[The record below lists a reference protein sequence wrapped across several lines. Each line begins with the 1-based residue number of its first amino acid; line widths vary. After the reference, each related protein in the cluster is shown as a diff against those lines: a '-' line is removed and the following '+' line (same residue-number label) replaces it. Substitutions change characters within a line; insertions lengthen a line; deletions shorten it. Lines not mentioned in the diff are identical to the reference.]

1 MITTEEK
8 IEDCISLLG
17 EVVEEVEQYR
27 EDYQE
32 IAKIKFELETW
43 YEQWK

>member
-1 MITTEEK
+1 MITTEDK
-8 IEDCISLLG
+8 IETVISLLG
-17 EVVEEVEQYR
+17 EILEEVEEYR

-32 IAKIKFELETW
+32 VAKSKFRLEVW

>member
-1 MITTEEK
+1 MITTEDK
-8 IEDCISLLG
+8 IETCISLL
-17 EVVEEVEQYR
+17 EEILTEVEEHR

-32 IAKIKFELETW
+32 IAEIKFKLETW

>member
-1 MITTEEK
+1 MMTTEDK
-8 IEDCISLLG
+8 IETVITLLG
-17 EVVEEVEQYR
+17 EILEEVEEYR

-32 IAKIKFELETW
+32 VAKSKFRLETW

>member
-1 MITTEEK
+1 MITTEDK
-8 IEDCISLLG
+8 IEDCISLL
-17 EVVEEVEQYR
+17 EEILEEVDEHR

-43 YEQWK
+43 YEQWI